1 MAPSNGTEPRPTA
14 RHTQAERTLK
24 ATDFFP
30 IERPGGGMQ
39 QPTTGPAG
47 PPGAV
52 RGWLDALAVVLA
64 GLFAMAAVAALG
76 LWLAGADDLPDGGFP
91 SVVAAT
97 LALAVGGSVR
107 LDGGAGSFA
116 AVDAGISA
124 MPLTVSLAG
133 AVAMAE
139 VFLRQLRFR
148 AVAGGGELLGRI
160 VRTVVVWVVALVLLT
175 LGARHTFTVPLGG
188 DLVQSIGGALGLT
201 PEVGFH
207 ADGPS
212 TVGIGLAWLLLVLA
226 ATFAVS
232 RRAPLPRALVRYQL
246 AVRPVAFALWAVLL
260 ACLAIGAVAGVL
272 TAIVHGHARQTLA
285 VLLLALPDLAW
296 LGFGVGLGAEWQGRL
311 VGALGLPV
319 PKPLAEVLRVPDGR
333 SATVDLGTLADQD
346 ARAWWLL
353 PLAAVLLL
361 AAAFLAARR
370 SPRTVRLWQHA
381 VRFALATAVTVL
393 LVGLWTRMD
402 ADYGLSVLG
411 VGLGQGGLGDL
422 LGAALGGSN
431 PLAALGGGSLTL
443 RPSLWTAVPLA
454 AGWGLLTGA
463 LGALLATRVRHR
475 GELTEDEPPPQ

>member
-1 MAPSNGTEPRPTA
+1 
-14 RHTQAERTLK
+14 
-24 ATDFFP
+24 
-30 IERPGGGMQ
+30 MQ
-39 QPTTGPAG
+39 QPTTRAAG

-64 GLFAMAAVAALG
+64 GLVAMAAVAALG

-91 SVVAAT
+91 AVLAAT
-97 LALAVGGSVR
+97 LALAVGGDVQ
-107 LDGGAGSFA
+107 LDGGAGNFA
-116 AVDAGISA
+116 SIEAGISA
-124 MPLTVSLAG
+124 MPLSVSVVG
-133 AVAMAE
+133 AVVMAE

-160 VRTVVVWVVALVLLT
+160 GRTVLVWLLALVLLT
-175 LGARHTFTVPLGG
+175 VGARHSFVVPLGG
-188 DLVQSIGGALGLT
+188 DLAQSLSGALGLT

-207 ADGPS
+207 ADGPT

-226 ATFAVS
+226 VTFAVS
-232 RRAPLPRALVRYQL
+232 RRAPLPPALVRYQL
-246 AVRPVAFALWAVLL
+246 AVRPAAFALWTVLL
-260 ACLAIGAVAGVL
+260 AYLAIGAVAGVL
-272 TAIVHGHARQTLA
+272 TAVVHGNARQTLA
-285 VLLLALPDLAW
+285 VVLLALPDLVW
-296 LGFGVGLGAEWQGRL
+296 LAFGVGLGAEWHGRL

-319 PKPLAEVLRVPDGR
+319 PKPLSTVLRAPGGGP
-333 SATVDLGTLADQD
+333 ATIDLGTLAEQD
-346 ARAWWLL
+346 ARSWWLL

-381 VRFALATAVTVL
+381 VRFGLATAVTVL
-393 LVGLWTRMD
+393 LVGLWTRVD

-422 LGAALGGSN
+422 LGAVLGGDN
-431 PLAALGGGSLTL
+431 PLSGLGSGSLTL
-443 RPSLWTAVPLA
+443 RPVLWTAVPLA

-475 GELTEDEPPPQ
+475 GEVPAGPG

>member
-1 MAPSNGTEPRPTA
+1 
-14 RHTQAERTLK
+14 
-24 ATDFFP
+24 
-30 IERPGGGMQ
+30 MQ
-39 QPTTGPAG
+39 QRTTPVAG

-64 GLFAMAAVAALG
+64 GLAAMAAVAALG

-91 SVVAAT
+91 AVLAAT
-97 LALAVGGSVR
+97 LALAVGGAVR
-107 LDGGAGSFA
+107 IDGGAGGLA
-116 AVDAGISA
+116 ALDAGISA
-124 MPLTVSLAG
+124 MPLTVSVVG

-160 VRTVVVWVVALVLLT
+160 ARTAVVWLLALVLLA
-175 LGARHTFTVPLGG
+175 LGARHSFVVPLGG
-188 DLVQSIGGALGLT
+188 DLAQALGGALGLT
-201 PEVGFH
+201 PQVGFH
-207 ADGPS
+207 ADVPS
-212 TVGIGLAWLLLVLA
+212 TVGIGLAWFLLVLA

-232 RRAPLPRALVRYQL
+232 RRAPLPRALVGYQL
-246 AVRPVAFALWAVLL
+246 AVRPAAFALWLVLL
-260 ACLAIGAVAGVL
+260 AYLVIGAVAGVL
-272 TAIVHGHARQTLA
+272 TAIVHGNARQTLA
-285 VLLLALPDLAW
+285 VLVLALPDLVW
-296 LGFGVGLGAEWQGRL
+296 LAFGVGLGAQWHGRL
-311 VGALGLPV
+311 SGGLGLPV
-319 PKPLAEVLRVPDGR
+319 PEPLADVLRVPEGR
-333 SATVDLGTLADQD
+333 QATVDLGTLAEQD
-346 ARAWWLL
+346 PRCWWLL

-370 SPRTVRLWQHA
+370 TPRTVRLWQHA

-411 VGLGQGGLGDL
+411 VGLGQGGLGGL
-422 LGAALGGSN
+422 LGAVLGGSN
-431 PLAALGGGSLTL
+431 PLAGLGSGSLTL

-475 GELTEDEPPPQ
+475 GEVPAEGRRTAARRVRGEGA

>member
-1 MAPSNGTEPRPTA
+1 
-14 RHTQAERTLK
+14 
-24 ATDFFP
+24 
-30 IERPGGGMQ
+30 MQ
-39 QPTTGPAG
+39 QPTTRAVG

-64 GLFAMAAVAALG
+64 GVVAMAAVAALG
-76 LWLAGADDLPDGGFP
+76 IWLAGADDLPDGGFP

-97 LALAVGGSVR
+97 LALAVGGSVQ
-107 LDGGAGSFA
+107 LDGGAGNFA

-124 MPLTVSLAG
+124 MPLTVSVVG

-160 VRTVVVWVVALVLLT
+160 VRTVVVWVLALVLLT
-175 LGARHTFTVPLGG
+175 LGARHSFVVPLGN

-207 ADGPS
+207 AEAPS
-212 TVGIGLAWLLLVLA
+212 TVGIGLAWLLFVLA

-232 RRAPLPRALVRYQL
+232 RRAPLPPALVRYQL
-246 AVRPVAFALWAVLL
+246 AVRPAAFALWAVLL

-272 TAIVHGHARQTLA
+272 TAIVHGNARQTLA
-285 VLLLALPDLAW
+285 VVVLALPDLVW
-296 LGFGVGLGAEWQGRL
+296 LAFGLGLGAEWRGRL
-311 VGALGLPV
+311 EGGLGLPV
-319 PKPLAEVLRVPDGR
+319 PKALAEVLHAPDGQQ
-333 SATVDLGTLADQD
+333 ATVDLGTLADQD

-370 SPRTVRLWQHA
+370 SPRGVRLWRHA
-381 VRFALATAVTVL
+381 LRFGLATAVTVL

-402 ADYGLSVLG
+402 AEYGLSVLG
-411 VGLGQGGLGDL
+411 VGLGQGGLADL
-422 LGAALGGSN
+422 LGSALGGAN
-431 PLAALGGGSLTL
+431 PLAGLAGGSLVL
-443 RPSLWTAVPLA
+443 RPVLWTSVPLA

-475 GELTEDEPPPQ
+475 GELTEERA